1 MYRPGMFPVLYEQT
15 YYDAQSKPLRKSRYE
30 YIMVNDH
37 IFEGIKA
44 SQIGNFPDVYL
55 KKKQPDHDRY
65 SAYDA
70 FNRVISCCYP
80 TIHTGTQV
88 LSSQQDI
95 SYFGTDSVVVSRTF
109 EYDDR
114 NRLVRETQTGSD
126 NTLIA
131 QEMQRWPTG
140 WSFRTCCSIGS
151 GRGPSRARV
160 RHQAWHTITPVIRFG
175 QYRSAGLSE
184 RALRQLFS
192 LWTVTTNG
200 VICCNPPIRMAF
212 PRPIYGDTGEPVWSQ
227 KSGMPPTNRSQTYSD
242 RPG

>member
-15 YYDAQSKPLRKSRYE
+15 YYDTQSKPLRKSRYE

-114 NRLVRETQTGSD
+114 NRLVRETQTDSD

-131 QEMQRWPTG
+131 QEYTYPDATLANGLVLSNMLLNRIRTRTFKGTG
-140 WSFRTCCSIGS
+140 QTSSLAYHYSCLLYTS
-151 GRGPSRARV
+151 PS
-160 RHQAWHTITPVIRFG
+160 
-175 QYRSAGLSE
+175 
-184 RALRQLFS
+184 
-192 LWTVTTNG
+192 
-200 VICCNPPIRMAF
+200 
-212 PRPIYGDTGEPVWSQ
+212 PRD
-227 KSGMPPTNRSQTYSD
+227 
-242 RPG
+242 